1 MNEFTRFMGGVQS
14 TARLA
19 KDMGSLTACWQR
31 ANQSAKTKPQTKLL
45 T

>member
-14 TARLA
+14 TAGLT
-19 KDMGSLTACWQR
+19 KDMDSPAAYWRR
-31 ANQSAKTKPQTKLL
+31 ANQGAKTKPQTKLL